1 MQYIYLFLG
10 FLMLSFAIVGIILPL
25 LPTVPFLLLAAFF
38 FAKSSQRVHTW
49 LLNHKIFGTMIEDW
63 NSRGAINK
71 KSKISIYTFG
81 CSCYRGITHTC
92 TKTSYTFYT
101 NCSFI
106 FSNAIYLDQTR
117 AIVSLLLL

>member
-1 MQYIYLFLG
+1 
-10 FLMLSFAIVGIILPL
+10 MLSFAIVGIILPL

-71 KSKISIYTFG
+71 KAK
-81 CSCYRGITHTC
+81 
-92 TKTSYTFYT
+92 
-101 NCSFI
+101 
-106 FSNAIYLDQTR
+106 YLSTLSVVLV
-117 AIVSLLLL
+117 IGVSLILALKPLILFIQIALLSLVMLFIWTRPEQ

>member
-1 MQYIYLFLG
+1 MLG
-10 FLMLSFAIVGIILPL
+10 FAIVGIILPL

-71 KSKISIYTFG
+71 KAK
-81 CSCYRGITHTC
+81 
-92 TKTSYTFYT
+92 
-101 NCSFI
+101 
-106 FSNAIYLDQTR
+106 YLSTLSVVLV
-117 AIVSLLLL
+117 IGVSLILALKPLILFIQIALLSLVMLFIWTRPEQ